1 MLHYTSLQ
9 LLGDLSLVID
19 GDGYLNLYDVDLN
32 VIRFML
38 IP

>member
-9 LLGDLSLVID
+9 LFGDLSLVID